1 MKHHILS
8 LSFLAALLMALAA
21 CSTDEWTDADRPAEG
36 LSRVRI
42 EVGTSEMIVPEFGQ
56 KSRATSWK
64 DQMARD
70 GEMMLS
76 GYVVVVKD
84 AVKESDQ
91 TIQAIIPLNIA
102 AQTELEMKN
111 LGSIDVANGNYT
123 FYSFAN
129 FPSSELTYDAD
140 TKTLTLKEVHV
151 PTEQTFKVGGTM
163 PSLNTIPYKPY
174 FNNYDVKSPASD
186 AGYTGIPMTN
196 YETFSVN
203 KDMTVHLVL
212 YRLLSKLRFDIT
224 NATGKALTLKSLK
237 LGSITPDYTA
247 DNKSVIYFLPCKN
260 ANNQIELDFPVINS
274 TPRATVD
281 ITVGE
286 NMRLAASGDG
296 AKASTRIYFNE
307 SQSTHPSNQFP
318 LTLTYSFDEAPENKI
333 TRYALMKLSE
343 LPRNNAAI
351 VPISITNYDVLLQT
365 FFYPP
370 IGGYPS
376 FTEEDHS
383 AEGYYTIIFEG
394 SGDILIRPFVYNY
407 PDKGDPTKWYELT
420 DKSKIES
427 YNLEVE
433 DPKGIFEVK
442 PHFDAITGEILGTLH
457 TSNAGTA
464 TVQLNVYIKINDVQT
479 QVFTRTLYIVKN

>member
-8 LSFLAALLMALAA
+8 LSFLAALLMVLAA
-21 CSTDEWTDADRPAEG
+21 CSTDEWTDSDRPAEG
-36 LSRVRI
+36 MSRVRI

-76 GYVVVVKD
+76 GYVVVVK
-84 AVKESDQ
+84 ESDQ
-91 TIQAIIPLNIA
+91 TIQDIIPLNIT
-102 AQTELEMKN
+102 AQTEVEMKN
-111 LGSIDVANGNYT
+111 LGSIDVENGNYT

-129 FPSSELTYDAD
+129 FPDNELTYDAG
-140 TKTLTLKEVHV
+140 TKTLTLKKTHV
-151 PTEQTFKVGGTM
+151 PTQQTFKVGDPM
-163 PSLNTIPYKPY
+163 PSLNSTPYKPH
-174 FNNYDVKSPASD
+174 FNNFTVKSPATD
-186 AGYTGIPMTN
+186 GYTGIPMTN
-196 YETFSVN
+196 FETYSVN
-203 KDMTVHLVL
+203 KDMTVRLVL

-224 NATGKALTLKSLK
+224 NATGKAITLKSLK
-237 LGSITPDYTA
+237 LGSITADYTDA
-247 DNKSVIYFLPCKN
+247 NKSAVYLLPRKN
-260 ANNQIELDFPVINS
+260 ANNQIVLNFPVINS
-274 TPRATVD
+274 GGAPRPTTD
-281 ITVGE
+281 LTVGE
-286 NMRLAASGDG
+286 NLSLSASGTG

-307 SQSTHPSNQFP
+307 SQSLHPSGQFP
-318 LTLTYSFDEAPENKI
+318 LTLTYSFDSDPAQEI
-333 TRYALMKLSE
+333 TRYALMKLTD

-376 FTEEDHS
+376 FTQEDHS
-383 AEGYYTIIFEG
+383 AEGYYTIIFKG

>member
-8 LSFLAALLMALAA
+8 LSFLAALLMVLAA
-21 CSTDEWTDADRPAEG
+21 CSTDEWTDSDRPAEG

-64 DQMARD
+64 DKMARE

-76 GYVVVVKD
+76 GYVVIVKD
-84 AVKESDQ
+84 EDK
-91 TIQAIIPLNIA
+91 TIQRILPLNITP
-102 AQTELEMKN
+102 QTEVEMKN
-111 LGSIDVANGNYT
+111 LGSIDVENGNYT

-129 FPSSELTYDAD
+129 FPSEELTYDAG
-140 TKTLTLKEVHV
+140 TKTLTLKKTHV
-151 PTEQTFKVGGTM
+151 PTEQTLKEGGTM
-163 PSLNTIPYKPY
+163 PSLETIPYKPH
-174 FNNYDVKSPASD
+174 FNDFTVKAPASD
-186 AGYTGIPMTN
+186 PKYTGIPMTN

-224 NATGKALTLKSLK
+224 NATGKDLTLESLK

-247 DNKSVIYFLPCKN
+247 ANKSVIYFLPRKN
-260 ANNQIELDFPVINS
+260 ENNQIELDFPVINS
-274 TPRATVD
+274 DPRATVD

-286 NMRLAASGDG
+286 NMKLAASGDG

-307 SQSTHPSNQFP
+307 SQSTHPSSQFP
-318 LTLTYSFDEAPENKI
+318 LTLTYSFDDDPANKI
-333 TRYALMKLSE
+333 TRYALMKLSD

-376 FTEEDHS
+376 FTQEDHS
-383 AEGYYTIIFEG
+383 AEGYYTIIFKG

>member
-8 LSFLAALLMALAA
+8 LSFLAALLMVLAA

-56 KSRATSWK
+56 KSRATSLK
-64 DQMARD
+64 DPMARE

-76 GYVVVVKD
+76 GYVVIVKD
-84 AVKESDQ
+84 EDK
-91 TIQAIIPLNIA
+91 TIQRILPLNITP
-102 AQTELEMKN
+102 QTEVEMKN
-111 LGSIDVANGNYT
+111 LGSIDVENGNYT

-129 FPSSELTYDAD
+129 FPSEELTYNEGAG
-140 TKTLTLKEVHV
+140 TLTLKGAHV
-151 PTEQTFKVGGTM
+151 PTEQTLKVDGTM
-163 PSLNTIPYKPY
+163 PSLESTPYKPH
-174 FNNYDVKSPASD
+174 FNDFTVKAPSD
-186 AGYTGIPMTN
+186 PDYKGIPMTN

-203 KDMTVHLVL
+203 KDMTVRLVL

-224 NATGKALTLKSLK
+224 NATGKALTLDSLK

-247 DNKSVIYFLPCKN
+247 ENKSVIYFLPRKN
-260 ANNQIELDFPVINS
+260 ENNQIELDFPVINS
-274 TPRATVD
+274 DPRATVD

-286 NMRLAASGDG
+286 NMKLAASGDG

-307 SQSTHPSNQFP
+307 SQSTHPSSQFP
-318 LTLTYSFDEAPENKI
+318 LTLTYRFDDDPANKI
-333 TRYALMKLSE
+333 TRYALMKLSD

-376 FTEEDHS
+376 FTQEDHS
-383 AEGYYTIIFEG
+383 AEGYYTIIFKG

>member
-8 LSFLAALLMALAA
+8 LSFLAALLMVLAA
-21 CSTDEWTDADRPAEG
+21 CSTDEWTDSDRPAEG

-56 KSRATSWK
+56 KSRATSLK
-64 DQMARD
+64 DPMARE

-76 GYVVVVKD
+76 GYVVIVKD
-84 AVKESDQ
+84 EDK
-91 TIQAIIPLNIA
+91 TIQRILPLNITP
-102 AQTELEMKN
+102 QTEVEMKN
-111 LGSIDVANGNYT
+111 LGSIDVENGNYT

-129 FPSSELTYDAD
+129 FPSEELTYDAG
-140 TKTLTLKEVHV
+140 TKTLTLKKKHV
-151 PTEQTFKVGGTM
+151 PTEQTLKVGGTM
-163 PSLNTIPYKPY
+163 PSLNTIHYKPH
-174 FNNYDVKSPASD
+174 FNDFTVKAPASD
-186 AGYTGIPMTN
+186 PDYTGIPMTN

-203 KDMTVHLVL
+203 KDMTVRLVL

-247 DNKSVIYFLPCKN
+247 DNKSVIYFLPPKN
-260 ANNQIELDFPVINS
+260 ANNQIEMDFPVINS
-274 TPRATVD
+274 APRATVD

-286 NMRLAASGDG
+286 NMGLAASGDG

-318 LTLTYSFDEAPENKI
+318 LTLTYSFDDAPANEI
-333 TRYALMKLSE
+333 TRYALMKLSD

-420 DKSKIES
+420 DQSKIES
-427 YNLEVE
+427 YSLEVE
-433 DPKGIFEVK
+433 DPDGIFEVK

-464 TVQLNVYIKINDVQT
+464 TVQLNVYIKINEVQT

>member
-1 MKHHILS
+1 MLHHILPTT
-8 LSFLAALLMALAA
+8 LFAAALLTLAA
-21 CSTDEWTDADRPAEG
+21 CTSDDWTDSDRPAEG
-36 LSRVRI
+36 MSRVRI

-64 DQMARD
+64 DKMARE
-70 GEMMLS
+70 GEMILS
-76 GYVVVVKD
+76 GYVVVVK
-84 AVKESDQ
+84 ESDQ
-91 TIQAIIPLNIA
+91 TIQDIIPLDIT

-111 LGSIDVANGNYT
+111 LGSIDVANGDYN

-129 FPSSELTYDAD
+129 FPSEELTYDNSG

-151 PTEQTFKVGGTM
+151 PTEQTFKVGDPM
-163 PSLNTIPYKPY
+163 PSLHSIPYKPH
-174 FNNYDVKSPASD
+174 FNNYTVKSPAS

-224 NATGKALTLKSLK
+224 NATGKALTLESLK

-247 DNKSVIYFLPCKN
+247 ENKSVIYFLPSKN
-260 ANNQIELDFPVINS
+260 ANNQIETDFPVINS

-286 NMRLAASGDG
+286 NMGLAASGNG

-307 SQSTHPSNQFP
+307 SQSTHPSSQFP
-318 LTLTYSFDEAPENKI
+318 LTLTYSFDDDPANKI
-333 TRYALMKLSE
+333 TRYALMKLSD

-433 DPKGIFEVK
+433 DPNGIFEVK

-457 TSNAGTA
+457 TSKAGTA
-464 TVQLNVYIKINDVQT
+464 TVQLNVDIKINDVLT

>member
-21 CSTDEWTDADRPAEG
+21 CSTDEWNDSDRPAEG

-70 GEMMLS
+70 GEMILS
-76 GYVVVVKD
+76 GYVVVVK
-84 AVKESDQ
+84 ESDQ
-91 TIQAIIPLNIA
+91 TIQDIIPLNIP

-111 LGSIDVANGNYT
+111 LGSIDVANGDYT

-129 FPSSELTYDAD
+129 FPSEDLTYDNSGK
-140 TKTLTLKEVHV
+140 KTLTLKETHV
-151 PTEQTFKVGGTM
+151 PTEQTFKVGDPM
-163 PSLNTIPYKPY
+163 PSLDSIPYKPH
-174 FNNYDVKSPASD
+174 FNDFTVKAPATD
-186 AGYTGIPMTN
+186 ADYTGIPMATSA
-196 YETFSVN
+196 TVSVTQA
-203 KDMTVHLVL
+203 MPVRLAL

-237 LGSITPDYTA
+237 IGCITPDYTA
-247 DNKSVIYFLPCKN
+247 ENKSVIYFLPPKN
-260 ANNQIELDFPVINS
+260 ANNQIEMDFPVINS
-274 TPRATVD
+274 APRATVD

-286 NMRLAASGDG
+286 NMGLAASGDG

-318 LTLTYSFDEAPENKI
+318 LTLTYSFDDAPANEI

-420 DKSKIES
+420 DKSKIEK
-427 YNLEVE
+427 YDLEVE
-433 DPKGIFEVK
+433 DPNGIFEVK

-464 TVQLNVYIKINDVQT
+464 TVQLNVYIKINEVQT

>member
-8 LSFLAALLMALAA
+8 LSFLAALLMVLAA

-64 DQMARD
+64 DKMARD

-84 AVKESDQ
+84 ADQ
-91 TIQAIIPLNIA
+91 VIQKIFPLGIT
-102 AQTELEMKN
+102 AQTELETKN
-111 LGSIDVANGNYT
+111 LGSIDVENGDYT
-123 FYSFAN
+123 FYCFAN
-129 FPSSELTYDAD
+129 FPADELTYNAG
-140 TKTLTLKEVHV
+140 TETLTLKEVHV
-151 PTEQTFKVGGTM
+151 PTEQTFQKGSTF
-163 PSLNTIPYKPY
+163 PSINTLAYKPH
-174 FNNYDVKSPASD
+174 FNNFTVKDPATD

-196 YETFSVN
+196 FETYSVN
-203 KDMTVHLVL
+203 KDMTVRLVL
-212 YRLLSKLRFDIT
+212 YRLLSKLCFDIT
-224 NATGKALTLKSLK
+224 NATGKDLTLKSLK

-274 TPRATVD
+274 TPRATED

-307 SQSTHPSNQFP
+307 SQSTHPSRQFP
-318 LTLTYSFDEAPENKI
+318 LTLTYSFDNAADKEI
-333 TRYALMKLSE
+333 TRYALMKLSD

-376 FTEEDHS
+376 FTQEDHS
-383 AEGYYTIIFEG
+383 AEGYYTIIFKG

-464 TVQLNVYIKINDVQT
+464 TVQLNVYIKINEVQT

>member
-8 LSFLAALLMALAA
+8 LSFLAALLMVLAA

-36 LSRVRI
+36 HSRLRI

-64 DQMARD
+64 DKMARD

-84 AVKESDQ
+84 ADQ
-91 TIQAIIPLNIA
+91 VIQKIFPLGIT
-102 AQTELEMKN
+102 AQTELETKN
-111 LGSIDVANGNYT
+111 LGSIDVENGDYT
-123 FYSFAN
+123 FYCFAN
-129 FPSSELTYDAD
+129 FPADELTYNAG
-140 TKTLTLKEVHV
+140 TETLTLKEVHV
-151 PTEQTFKVGGTM
+151 PTEQTFQKGSTF
-163 PSLNTIPYKPY
+163 PSIQTLAYKPH
-174 FNNYDVKSPASD
+174 FNNFTVKAPATD

-196 YETFSVN
+196 FETYSVN
-203 KDMTVHLVL
+203 KDMTVRLVL
-212 YRLLSKLRFDIT
+212 YRLLSKLCFDIT
-224 NATGKALTLKSLK
+224 NATGKDLTLKSLK

-274 TPRATVD
+274 TPRATED

-307 SQSTHPSNQFP
+307 SQSTHPSRQFP
-318 LTLTYSFDEAPENKI
+318 LTLTYSFDNAADKEI
-333 TRYALMKLSE
+333 TRYALMKLSD

-376 FTEEDHS
+376 FTQEDHS

-394 SGDILIRPFVYNY
+394 SGDILIRPFVYNFA
-407 PDKGDPTKWYELT
+407 DRDDPTKWFELT
-420 DKSKIES
+420 DQSKIES
-427 YNLEVE
+427 YSLEVE
-433 DPKGIFEVK
+433 DPDGIFEVK
-442 PHFDAITGEILGTLH
+442 PHFDAVTGEILATLH
-457 TSNAGTA
+457 TSHTGTA
-464 TVQLNVYIKINDVQT
+464 TVQLNVNIRINEVQT

>member
-8 LSFLAALLMALAA
+8 LSFLAALLMVLAA
-21 CSTDEWTDADRPAEG
+21 CTSDDWTDSDRPAEG
-36 LSRVRI
+36 MSRVRI

-64 DQMARD
+64 DHMARD

-91 TIQAIIPLNIA
+91 TIQAIIPLNIP
-102 AQTELEMKN
+102 AQTEEEMKN
-111 LGSIDVANGNYT
+111 LGSIDVAAGKYT

-129 FPSSELTYDAD
+129 FPDNELTYDAG
-140 TKTLTLKEVHV
+140 TLTLKEVHV
-151 PTEQTFKVGGTM
+151 PTEQTFKVGDPM
-163 PSLNTIPYKPY
+163 PSLQSTPYKPH
-174 FNNYDVKSPASD
+174 FNNFTVKPPATD
-186 AGYTGIPMTN
+186 GYTGIPMTN

-212 YRLLSKLRFDIT
+212 YRLLSKLCFDIT
-224 NATGKALTLKSLK
+224 NATGKDLTLESLK

-247 DNKSVIYFLPCKN
+247 ANKSVIYFLPRKN
-260 ANNQIELDFPVINS
+260 DNNQIELDFPVINS
-274 TPRATVD
+274 DPRGTVD

-307 SQSTHPSNQFP
+307 SQSTHPSSQFP
-318 LTLTYSFDEAPENKI
+318 LTLTYSFDDDPANKI
-333 TRYALMKLSE
+333 TRYALMKLSD

-420 DKSKIES
+420 DKSKIEK
-427 YNLEVE
+427 YDLEVE

-464 TVQLNVYIKINDVQT
+464 TVQLNVYIKINDGLT

>member
-8 LSFLAALLMALAA
+8 LSFLAALLMVLAA
-21 CSTDEWTDADRPAEG
+21 CSTDDWTDSDRPAEG
-36 LSRVRI
+36 MSRVRI

-56 KSRATSWK
+56 KSRATNWK
-64 DQMARD
+64 DQMARE
-70 GEMMLS
+70 GEMILS
-76 GYVVVVKD
+76 GYVVVVK
-84 AVKESDQ
+84 ESDQ
-91 TIQAIIPLNIA
+91 TIQRIISLDIP
-102 AQTELEMKN
+102 AQDEREMKN
-111 LGSIDVANGNYT
+111 LGSINVENGDYT

-129 FPSSELTYDAD
+129 FPSEDLTYNSG
-140 TKTLTLKEVHV
+140 TKTLTLKETHV
-151 PTEQTFKVGGTM
+151 PTEQTLKEGGTM
-163 PSLNTIPYKPY
+163 PSLETIPYKPH
-174 FNNYDVKSPASD
+174 FNDFTVKAPASD
-186 AGYTGIPMTN
+186 PKYTGIPMTN

-224 NATGKALTLKSLK
+224 NATGKDLTLESLK

-247 DNKSVIYFLPCKN
+247 ENKSVIYFLPRKN
-260 ANNQIELDFPVINS
+260 ENNQIELDFPVINS
-274 TPRATVD
+274 DPRATVD

-286 NMRLAASGDG
+286 NMKLAASGDG

-307 SQSTHPSNQFP
+307 SQSTHPSRQFP
-318 LTLTYSFDEAPENKI
+318 LTLTYSFDDDPANKI
-333 TRYALMKLSE
+333 TRYALMKLSD

-376 FTEEDHS
+376 FTQEDHS

-394 SGDILIRPFVYNY
+394 SGDILIRPFVYNFA
-407 PDKGDPTKWYELT
+407 DRDDPTKWYELT

>member
-8 LSFLAALLMALAA
+8 LSFLAALLMVLAA

-64 DQMARD
+64 DKMARD
-70 GEMMLS
+70 GEMILS
-76 GYVVVVKD
+76 GYVVVVKES
-84 AVKESDQ
+84 ESDQ
-91 TIQAIIPLNIA
+91 TIQDIIPLNIA

-111 LGSIDVANGNYT
+111 LGSIDVANGDYT

-129 FPSSELTYDAD
+129 FPSEELTYDNSG

-151 PTEQTFKVGGTM
+151 PTEQTFKVGDPM
-163 PSLNTIPYKPY
+163 PSLQSTPYKPH
-174 FNNYDVKSPASD
+174 FNNFTVKTPATD
-186 AGYTGIPMTN
+186 GYTGIPMTN

-212 YRLLSKLRFDIT
+212 YRLLSKLCFDIT
-224 NATGKALTLKSLK
+224 NATGKDLTLKSLK
-237 LGSITPDYTA
+237 LGSITPNYTA

-274 TPRATVD
+274 TPRATED

-307 SQSTHPSNQFP
+307 SQSTHPSRQFP
-318 LTLTYSFDEAPENKI
+318 LTLTYSFDNAADKEI
-333 TRYALMKLSE
+333 TRYALMKLSD

-376 FTEEDHS
+376 FTQEDHS

-394 SGDILIRPFVYNY
+394 SGDILIRPFVYNFA
-407 PDKGDPTKWYELT
+407 DRDDPTKWFELT
-420 DKSKIES
+420 DQSKIES
-427 YNLEVE
+427 YSLEVE
-433 DPKGIFEVK
+433 DPDGIFEVK
-442 PHFDAITGEILGTLH
+442 PHFDAVTGEILATLH

>member
-8 LSFLAALLMALAA
+8 LSFLAALLMVLAA
-21 CSTDEWTDADRPAEG
+21 CSTDEWTDSDRPAEG

-76 GYVVVVKD
+76 GYVVIVKD
-84 AVKESDQ
+84 EDQ
-91 TIQAIIPLNIA
+91 TIQAIIPLNITP
-102 AQTELEMKN
+102 QTEVEMKN
-111 LGSIDVANGNYT
+111 LGSIDVENGNYT

-129 FPSSELTYDAD
+129 FPSEELTYNEGAG
-140 TKTLTLKEVHV
+140 TLTLKGAHV
-151 PTEQTFKVGGTM
+151 PTEQTLKVDGTM
-163 PSLNTIPYKPY
+163 PSLESTPYKPH
-174 FNNYDVKSPASD
+174 FNDFTVKAPSD

-203 KDMTVHLVL
+203 KDMTVRLVL

-224 NATGKALTLKSLK
+224 NGTGKALTLESLK
-237 LGSITPDYTA
+237 IGSITPDYTA
-247 DNKSVIYFLPCKN
+247 ENKSVIYFLPCKN
-260 ANNQIELDFPVINS
+260 DNNQIELDFPVINS
-274 TPRATVD
+274 DPRATVD

-286 NMRLAASGDG
+286 NMKLAASGDG

-307 SQSTHPSNQFP
+307 SQSTHPSRQFP
-318 LTLTYSFDEAPENKI
+318 LTLTYSFNNAPENKI
-333 TRYALMKLSE
+333 TRYALMKLSD

-376 FTEEDHS
+376 FTQEDHS
-383 AEGYYTIIFEG
+383 AEGYYTIIFKG

-464 TVQLNVYIKINDVQT
+464 TVQLNVYIKINEVQT
-479 QVFTRTLYIVKN
+479 QVFTRTLYIVKNP

>member
-8 LSFLAALLMALAA
+8 LSFLAALLMVLAA
-21 CSTDEWTDADRPAEG
+21 CSTDDWTDSDRPAEG
-36 LSRVRI
+36 MSRVRI

-56 KSRATSWK
+56 KSRATNWK
-64 DQMARD
+64 DKMARE
-70 GEMMLS
+70 GEMILS

-91 TIQAIIPLNIA
+91 TIQAIIPLNIP
-102 AQTELEMKN
+102 AQTEEEMKN
-111 LGSIDVANGNYT
+111 LGSIDVADGKYT

-129 FPSSELTYDAD
+129 FPSTELAYDAG
-140 TKTLTLKEVHV
+140 TLTLKEVHV
-151 PTEQTFKVGGTM
+151 LTEQTFKVGDPM
-163 PSLNTIPYKPY
+163 PSLQSTPYKPH
-174 FNNYDVKSPASD
+174 FNNYAVKTPATD
-186 AGYTGIPMTN
+186 GYTGIPMTN

-224 NATGKALTLKSLK
+224 NATGKDLTLESLN

-247 DNKSVIYFLPCKN
+247 ENKSVIYFLPRKN
-260 ANNQIELDFPVINS
+260 DNNQIELDFPVINS
-274 TPRATVD
+274 DPRGTVD

-307 SQSTHPSNQFP
+307 SQSTHPSSQFP
-318 LTLTYSFDEAPENKI
+318 LTLTYSFDNDPANKI
-333 TRYALMKLSE
+333 TRYALMKLSD

-383 AEGYYTIIFEG
+383 AEGYYTIIFKG

-427 YNLEVE
+427 YDLEVE
-433 DPKGIFEVK
+433 DPNGIFEVK

-464 TVQLNVYIKINDVQT
+464 TVQLNVYIKINKVQT

>member
-1 MKHHILS
+1 MKYHILS
-8 LSFLAALLMALAA
+8 LSLLAALLIALAA
-21 CSTDEWTDADRPAEG
+21 CSTDEWNDAGRPAEG
-36 LSRVRI
+36 HSRLRI
-42 EVGTSEMIVPEFGQ
+42 EVGTSEMLVPEFGQ
-56 KSRATSWK
+56 SPRATVWR
-64 DQMARD
+64 DHMARD

-84 AVKESDQ
+84 ADQ
-91 TIQAIIPLNIA
+91 VIQKIFPLGIT
-102 AQTELEMKN
+102 AQTELETKN
-111 LGSIDVANGNYT
+111 LGSIDVENGDYT
-123 FYSFAN
+123 FYCFAN
-129 FPSSELTYDAD
+129 FPADELTYNAG
-140 TKTLTLKEVHV
+140 TETLTLKEVHV
-151 PTEQTFKVGGTM
+151 PTEQTFQKGSTF
-163 PSLNTIPYKPY
+163 PSIQTLAYKPH
-174 FNNYDVKSPASD
+174 FNNFTVKAPATD

-196 YETFSVN
+196 FETYSVN
-203 KDMTVHLVL
+203 KDMTVRLVL

-224 NATGKALTLKSLK
+224 NATGKAITLKSLK
-237 LGSITPDYTA
+237 LGSITADYT
-247 DNKSVIYFLPCKN
+247 DVNKSAVYLLPRKN
-260 ANNQIELDFPVINS
+260 ANNQIVLDFPVINS
-274 TPRATVD
+274 GGDPRPTTD
-281 ITVGE
+281 LTVGE
-286 NMRLAASGDG
+286 NLSLAASGTG

-307 SQSTHPSNQFP
+307 SQSLHPSGQFP
-318 LTLTYSFDEAPENKI
+318 LTLTYSFDSHPAQEI
-333 TRYALMKLSE
+333 TRYALMKLTD
-343 LPRNNAAI
+343 LARNNAAI
-351 VPISITNYDVLLQT
+351 VPITVTNYNVLLQT

-376 FTEEDHS
+376 FTQEDHS
-383 AEGYYTIIFEG
+383 AEGYYTIIFKG

>member
-8 LSFLAALLMALAA
+8 LSFLAALLMVLAA
-21 CSTDEWTDADRPAEG
+21 CSTDEWTDSDRPAEG

-64 DQMARD
+64 DKMARE

-76 GYVVVVKD
+76 GYVVIVKD
-84 AVKESDQ
+84 EDK
-91 TIQAIIPLNIA
+91 TIQRILPLNITP
-102 AQTELEMKN
+102 QTEVEMKN
-111 LGSIDVANGNYT
+111 LGSIDVENGNYT

-129 FPSSELTYDAD
+129 FPSEELTYNEGAG
-140 TKTLTLKEVHV
+140 TLTLKGAHV
-151 PTEQTFKVGGTM
+151 PTEQTLKVDGTM
-163 PSLNTIPYKPY
+163 PSLESTPYKPH
-174 FNNYDVKSPASD
+174 FNDFTVKAPSD

-203 KDMTVHLVL
+203 KDMTVRLVL

-224 NATGKALTLKSLK
+224 NGTGKALTLESLK
-237 LGSITPDYTA
+237 IGSITPDYTA
-247 DNKSVIYFLPCKN
+247 ENKSVIYFLPCKN
-260 ANNQIELDFPVINS
+260 DNNQIELDFPVINS
-274 TPRATVD
+274 DPRATVD

-286 NMRLAASGDG
+286 NMKLAASGDG

-307 SQSTHPSNQFP
+307 SQSTHPSRQFP
-318 LTLTYSFDEAPENKI
+318 LTLTYSFNNAPENKI
-333 TRYALMKLSE
+333 TRYALMKLSD

-376 FTEEDHS
+376 FTQEDHS
-383 AEGYYTIIFEG
+383 AEGYYTIIFKG

>member
-8 LSFLAALLMALAA
+8 LSFLAALLMVLAA
-21 CSTDEWTDADRPAEG
+21 CSTDDWTDSDRPAEG
-36 LSRVRI
+36 MSRVRI

-76 GYVVVVKD
+76 GYVVVVK
-84 AVKESDQ
+84 ESDQ
-91 TIQAIIPLNIA
+91 IIQDIIPLNIT
-102 AQTELEMKN
+102 AQTEVEMKN
-111 LGSIDVANGNYT
+111 LGSIDVENGNYT

-129 FPSSELTYDAD
+129 FPDNELTYNAG
-140 TKTLTLKEVHV
+140 TETLTLKEVHV
-151 PTEQTFKVGGTM
+151 PTEQTFQKGSTF
-163 PSLNTIPYKPY
+163 PSIQTLAYKPH
-174 FNNYDVKSPASD
+174 FNDFPVKAPATD
-186 AGYTGIPMTN
+186 ADYKGIPMTN

-203 KDMTVHLVL
+203 TDMTVRLVL

-224 NATGKALTLKSLK
+224 NATGKDLTLESLK

-247 DNKSVIYFLPCKN
+247 DNKSVIYFLPRKN
-260 ANNQIELDFPVINS
+260 ENNQIELDFPVINS
-274 TPRATVD
+274 DPRATVD

-286 NMRLAASGDG
+286 NMKLAASGDG

-307 SQSTHPSNQFP
+307 SQSTHPSRQFP
-318 LTLTYSFDEAPENKI
+318 LTLTYSFNNAPENKI
-333 TRYALMKLSE
+333 TRYALMKLSD

-376 FTEEDHS
+376 FTQEDHS
-383 AEGYYTIIFEG
+383 AEGYYTIIFKG
-394 SGDILIRPFVYNY
+394 SGDILIRPFVYNFA
-407 PDKGDPTKWYELT
+407 DRDDPTKWFELT
-420 DKSKIES
+420 DQSKIES
-427 YNLEVE
+427 YSLEVE
-433 DPKGIFEVK
+433 DPNGIFEVK
-442 PHFDAITGEILGTLH
+442 PHFDAVTGEILATLH